1 MYDNLVNESLINK
14 LEKVQYQ
21 ACLAIT
27 GTIESTLSESLYKEL
42 GLESLQSRRWYSKMI
57 FFYKILNG
65 LTPKYLFDI
74 IPLSNDNCY
83 NTKTQLKSELT
94 LFYTSTKRFSNTF
107 SPSVLKNG
115 TSWMLKSEIY
125 RSFPDSKNRF

>member
-27 GTIESTLSESLYKEL
+27 GTIQSTLSESLYKEL
-42 GLESLQSRRWYSKMI
+42 GLESPQSRRWYRKMI

-65 LTPKYLFDI
+65 WTPKYLFDI
-74 IPLSNDNCY
+74 IPLSNGNCY
-83 NTKTQLKSELT
+83 NTRTQSKSELT
-94 LFYTSTKRFSNTF
+94 LFYTSTKSFSNTF